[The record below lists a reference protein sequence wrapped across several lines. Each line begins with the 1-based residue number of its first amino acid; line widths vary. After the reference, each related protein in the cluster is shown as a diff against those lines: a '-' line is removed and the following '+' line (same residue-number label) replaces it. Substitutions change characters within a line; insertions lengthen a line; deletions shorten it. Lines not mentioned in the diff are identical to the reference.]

1 MSHTI
6 LVTGAAGH
14 LGRAV
19 VGHLLDTQKVEA
31 ARIVAASRDPA
42 KLADLAAR
50 GVAIRKGD
58 FDDAASLE
66 SAFAGID
73 RLLIVSTDALAV
85 PGQRL
90 TQHKTAIAAA
100 VKAGVKHLFYTSMPK
115 PDDSLVSFAPD
126 HLGTEEAV
134 KASGLAYT
142 ILRDA
147 WYHDNLLHSLPH
159 NLSTGTWYSASGDGR
174 IATIARDDC
183 ARAIAAA
190 LASPTTPGD
199 ATYTLTGPAALTTD
213 EIAAIAAEVAGKPL
227 KVVRVS
233 DEQLAA
239 GLKGAGIPDFFATVL
254 VSADANTRT
263 GRFDIVTDDFEKLTG
278 AKPQS
283 LKDFLS
289 VHKAA
294 LTA

>member
-159 NLSTGTWYSASGDGR
+159 NLSTGTWYSASGNGR

-199 ATYTLTGPAALTTD
+199 ATYTLTGSAAITTD

-227 KVVRVS
+227 NVVRVS

>member
-19 VGHLLDTQKVEA
+19 VDHLLDTQKVDP

-174 IATIARDDC
+174 IANIARDDC

-199 ATYTLTGPAALTTD
+199 ATYTLTGPAAITTD

-278 AKPQS
+278 DKPQS

>member
-19 VGHLLDTQKVEA
+19 VDHLLDTQKVDP

-199 ATYTLTGPAALTTD
+199 ATYTLTGPAAITTD

-233 DEQLAA
+233 DVQLAA

-278 AKPQS
+278 DKPQS

>member
-19 VGHLLDTQKVEA
+19 VGHLLDTQKVDA

-50 GVAIRKGD
+50 GVAVRKGD

-199 ATYTLTGPAALTTD
+199 ATYTLTGPAAITTD
-213 EIAAIAAEVAGKPL
+213 EIAARPAAI
-227 KVVRVS
+227 R
-233 DEQLAA
+233 
-239 GLKGAGIPDFFATVL
+239 
-254 VSADANTRT
+254 
-263 GRFDIVTDDFEKLTG
+263 
-278 AKPQS
+278 
-283 LKDFLS
+283 
-289 VHKAA
+289 
-294 LTA
+294 

>member
-19 VGHLLDTQKVEA
+19 VGHLLDTQKVDA

-50 GVAIRKGD
+50 GVAVRKGD

-199 ATYTLTGPAALTTD
+199 ATYTLTGPAAITTD

>member
-19 VGHLLDTQKVEA
+19 VGHLLDTQKVDA
-31 ARIVAASRDPA
+31 AHIVAASRDPA

-199 ATYTLTGPAALTTD
+199 ATYTLTGPAAITTD

-278 AKPQS
+278 DKPQS

>member
-19 VGHLLDTQKVEA
+19 VGHLLDTQKVDA

-50 GVAIRKGD
+50 GVAVRKGD

-199 ATYTLTGPAALTTD
+199 ATYTLTGPAAITTD

-278 AKPQS
+278 DKPQS

>member
-19 VGHLLDTQKVEA
+19 VGHLLDTQKVDA
-31 ARIVAASRDPA
+31 AHIVAASRDPA

-199 ATYTLTGPAALTTD
+199 ATYTLTGPAAITTD

-227 KVVRVS
+227 KVARVS

>member
-19 VGHLLDTQKVEA
+19 VGHLLDTQKVDA

-50 GVAIRKGD
+50 GVAVRKGD

-159 NLSTGTWYSASGDGR
+159 NLSTGTWYSASGGGR

-199 ATYTLTGPAALTTD
+199 ATYTLTGPAAITTD

-278 AKPQS
+278 DKPQS

>member
-19 VGHLLDTQKVEA
+19 VDHLLDTQKVEPG
-31 ARIVAASRDPA
+31 RIVAASRDPA

-50 GVAIRKGD
+50 GVAVRKGD
-58 FDDAASLE
+58 FDDADSLA

-90 TQHKTAIAAA
+90 VQHKAAIAAA
-100 VKAGVKHLFYTSMPK
+100 VQAGVKHLFYTSMPK
-115 PDDSLVSFAPD
+115 PDDSLISFAPD

-159 NLSTGTWYSASGDGR
+159 NLATGTWYSAAGDGR

-183 ARAIAAA
+183 ARALAAA
-190 LASPTTPGD
+190 LSSPTTSGD
-199 ATYTLTGPAALTTD
+199 ATYTLTGPAAITTQ
-213 EIAAIAAEVAGKPL
+213 EIAAIAADVAGKPL
-227 KVVRVS
+227 KVVHVS
-233 DEQLAA
+233 DDELAA
-239 GLKGAGIPDFFATVL
+239 GLKGAGIPDFFAAVL

-289 VHKAA
+289 ANKAA
-294 LTA
+294 LIA

>member
-19 VGHLLDTQKVEA
+19 VDHLLDTQKVDL

-199 ATYTLTGPAALTTD
+199 ATYTLTGPAAITTD

-278 AKPQS
+278 DKPQS

>member
-19 VGHLLDTQKVEA
+19 VDHLLDTQKVDP

-199 ATYTLTGPAALTTD
+199 ATYTLTGPAAITTD

-278 AKPQS
+278 DKPQS

>member
-19 VGHLLDTQKVEA
+19 VGHLLDTQKVDA
-31 ARIVAASRDPA
+31 AHIVAASRDPA

-199 ATYTLTGPAALTTD
+199 ATYTLTGPAAITTD

-278 AKPQS
+278 DKPQS
-283 LKDFLS
+283 LS
-289 VHKAA
+289 AN
-294 LTA
+294 T

>member
-19 VGHLLDTQKVEA
+19 VGHLLDTQKVDA

-50 GVAIRKGD
+50 GVAVRKGD

-199 ATYTLTGPAALTTD
+199 ATYTLTGPAAITTD

-239 GLKGAGIPDFFATVL
+239 GLKGAGIPDFFATLL